1 MLRKVII
8 VFIITTLA
16 ITTYSQGFSGGLLA
30 GMSATQVDGDGYGGY
45 HRAGLAAGVWVGR
58 SISPELAIRSE
69 LKFLQKGSYQQ
80 FKDDIGGVV
89 GFYSMRLNY
98 IHMPY
103 LIEYHFR
110 ENIVPFAGLSAG
122 YLWKASE
129 SNMDGPYPEEDVAQF
144 RKVEVAA
151 TAGVEYI
158 INNHFS
164 FCASFSYSTFPVR
177 PHKGDISYR
186 LNRGQFN
193 NALQFYLKYNF

>member
-69 LKFLQKGSYQQ
+69 LK
-80 FKDDIGGVV
+80 
-89 GFYSMRLNY
+89 
-98 IHMPY
+98 
-103 LIEYHFR
+103 
-110 ENIVPFAGLSAG
+110 SAG

-164 FCASFSYSTFPVR
+164 FCASFSYSAFPVR

>member
-1 MLRKVII
+1 MLRKAII
-8 VFIITTLA
+8 IFISTVLSITV
-16 ITTYSQGFSGGLLA
+16 YSQGFSGGLLA

-45 HRAGLAAGVWVGR
+45 HRVGLAAGVWVGR
-58 SISPELAIRSE
+58 SLSPELAIRTE

-103 LIEYHFR
+103 LVEYHFR
-110 ENIVPFAGLSAG
+110 ENIAPFAGLSVG
-122 YLWKASE
+122 YLWKATE

-151 TAGVEYI
+151 TAGVEYL
-158 INNHFS
+158 INSRFS
-164 FCASFSYSTFPVR
+164 FCASYSYSAFPVR
-177 PHKGDISYR
+177 PHKGDIAYR

-193 NALQFYLKYNF
+193 NTLQFYLKYSF